1 MIPLLLPGIVT
12 SAGLAANPD
21 FEVVDRM
28 KVLRLIEN
36 LVAGVGAVGYLIE
49 SMHGA
54 GPPTAQRIMIG
65 RQAGLEEKIQGVK
78 RMLDID

>member
-1 MIPLLLPGIVT
+1 YP
-12 SAGLAANPD
+12 
-21 FEVVDRM
+21 VVDRM

-36 LVAGVGAVGYLIE
+36 LVVGAGAVGYLVE

-65 RQAGLEEKIQGVK
+65 RQANLEQKVEQVK
-78 RMLDID
+78 NMLGIA